1 MKIKVV
7 LVEDHHLI
15 RRGLTLLLEN
25 LKDFEVLYDAVN
37 GDDFLKKLESSEVK
51 PDIVLMD
58 VNMPIMN
65 GEQTTRVLSA
75 KFPDMKIIALSVNTD
90 IDTVRAMIK
99 AGAHAYLFKDA
110 APELFQT
117 VINKVHSDGYYYD
130 KHVIQSLIPERGKPS
145 SITHHGE
152 VADRDIELLKK
163 LSAKELTFLNYSCT
177 EATYKEIADSMGITV
192 RTVDGYRES
201 LFAKLEVRSRIG
213 LVIFAIKTGVFKIY

>member
-25 LKDFEVLYDAVN
+25 LNDFEVIYDAIN
-37 GDDFLKKLESSEVK
+37 GDDFIKKLDSIEVK

-58 VNMPIMN
+58 VNMPVMN
-65 GEQTTRVLSA
+65 GEQTTRIISV
-75 KFPDMKIIALSVNTD
+75 KYPEIKIIALSVNSD
-90 IDTVRAMIK
+90 LDTVRAMIK

-110 APELFQT
+110 APDLFQI
-117 VINKVHSDGYYYD
+117 VLNKVHTDGYYYD
-130 KHVIQSLIPERGKPS
+130 KHVIESLVPERGNPNA
-145 SITHHGE
+145 IPHQGATP
-152 VADRDIELLKK
+152 DREIELLKK
-163 LSAKELTFLNYSCT
+163 LTARELTFLNYCCT
-177 EATYKEIADSMGITV
+177 EATYKEIADSMDVTT
-192 RTVDGYRES
+192 RTVDGYREA